1 MFTRRESLQRLLR
14 FGLLVP
20 LGLTA
25 CTTEGGPV
33 VDPVTEDELP
43 LDVLAADSDVHVV
56 HVDAE
61 TARQHMAAMN
71 RCLAERGISPPAGP
85 FRIRLDGPPPPV
97 GEGTPRRVLF
107 IAHEGAP
114 PPTHDDAP
122 PVDEATREAF
132 AACLAQIGSPGSFRP

>member
-1 MFTRRESLQRLLR
+1 MLTRRESLQRLLR

-25 CTTEGGPV
+25 CTSEGGPV
-33 VDPVTEDELP
+33 VEDELP
-43 LDVLAADSDVHVV
+43 LDVLAPGSDVHIV
-56 HVDAE
+56 HVDPE

-71 RCLAERGISPPAGP
+71 RCLAERGVSPPAGP

-97 GEGTPRRVLF
+97 GAGAPRKVLF

-114 PPTHDDAP
+114 PPEHDDAA

-132 AACLAQIGSPGSFRP
+132 AACLAQIGTPAAFRP